1 MQYNELNQKYSAML
15 EELLSVLNQAGGQAL
30 QGEVKVDS
38 GEAAAEVTPEFT
50 PGHEFPLLRLTFST
64 TGQSAYDHQFLMDRS
79 LAGLVY
85 SWMVGGDPPEEIG
98 DEHLD
103 AVKEAVG
110 QIIGQLQA
118 AFDGEDGAFTPGEV
132 AISQLATADE
142 LALPEGGLVA
152 TYSFSRGDDDT
163 KHLITHIIQG
173 ELAAQ
178 EDEAAPAEEAAGA
191 EPGEGAED
199 APEVEAEAAPAEE
212 AAGVEAGEGA
222 EEAPEAEAEAAATE
236 GAEEAP
242 EAEAEAAAAEGAE
255 EAPEA
260 EAATAVDDPL
270 SDDFGEEVPAT
281 ILEDTS
287 AEESGETADEPADLA
302 AETAGIDDIFGEEFE
317 EPAGAAETSPVEASP
332 VQFDEFGPSRTT
344 DGQGR
349 QIDMLLDVELDVT
362 VELGRKIMLV
372 EEILRLG
379 KGSVVELD
387 KLAGEPVDIL
397 VNGKKLA
404 EGEVVVVEDHFGVRL
419 TNLIN
424 PRERIKSLGKA

>member
-1 MQYNELNQKYSAML
+1 MQYNDLNQKYSAML

-132 AISQLATADE
+132 AISQLASADE

-163 KHLITHIIQG
+163 KHLITHIVQG

-178 EDEAAPAEEAAGA
+178 EDEAAPAEETAGA
-191 EPGEGAED
+191 EAGEGAEEILEAESEAATAEGAED
-199 APEVEAEAAPAEE
+199 APEAEDAT
-212 AAGVEAGEGA
+212 GVEGLLA
-222 EEAPEAEAEAAATE
+222 
-236 GAEEAP
+236 
-242 EAEAEAAAAEGAE
+242 
-255 EAPEA
+255 
-260 EAATAVDDPL
+260 
-270 SDDFGEEVPAT
+270 DDFGEEVPTT

-287 AEESGETADEPADLA
+287 AEEPGQTADELTDLV
-302 AETAGIDDIFGEEFE
+302 AETAGIDDIFGEDLD
-317 EPAGAAETSPVEASP
+317 EPVGTGEPSGVEASP
-332 VQFDEFGPSRTT
+332 VQFDEFGPSPKT
-344 DGQGR
+344 DGEGR

-424 PRERIKSLGKA
+424 PRERIRSLGKA

>member
-1 MQYNELNQKYSAML
+1 MQYNDLNQKYSAML

-132 AISQLATADE
+132 AISQLASADE

-163 KHLITHIIQG
+163 KHLITHIVQG

-178 EDEAAPAEEAAGA
+178 EDEAAPAEETAGA
-191 EPGEGAED
+191 EAGEGAED
-199 APEVEAEAAPAEE
+199 APEAEDAT
-212 AAGVEAGEGA
+212 GVEGLLA
-222 EEAPEAEAEAAATE
+222 
-236 GAEEAP
+236 
-242 EAEAEAAAAEGAE
+242 
-255 EAPEA
+255 
-260 EAATAVDDPL
+260 
-270 SDDFGEEVPAT
+270 DDFGEEVPTT

-287 AEESGETADEPADLA
+287 AEEPGQTADELTDLV
-302 AETAGIDDIFGEEFE
+302 AETAGIDDIFGEDLD
-317 EPAGAAETSPVEASP
+317 EPVGAGEPSGVEASP
-332 VQFDEFGPSRTT
+332 VQFDEFGPSPKT
-344 DGQGR
+344 DGEGR

-424 PRERIKSLGKA
+424 PRERIRSLGKA

>member
-15 EELLSVLNQAGGQAL
+15 EELLSILNQAGGQAL

-50 PGHEFPLLRLTFST
+50 PGHEYPLLRLTFST

-163 KHLITHIIQG
+163 KHLITHVIQG
-173 ELAAQ
+173 ELVAQ
-178 EDEAAPAEEAAGA
+178 EGEA
-191 EPGEGAED
+191 
-199 APEVEAEAAPAEE
+199 
-212 AAGVEAGEGA
+212 
-222 EEAPEAEAEAAATE
+222 APEAEDAT
-236 GAEEAP
+236 G
-242 EAEAEAAAAEGAE
+242 
-255 EAPEA
+255 
-260 EAATAVDDPL
+260 VDDL
-270 SDDFGEEVPAT
+270 LADDFGEEVPAT

-287 AEESGETADEPADLA
+287 AEEPGETADEPTDLA
-302 AETAGIDDIFGEEFE
+302 TETAGIDDIFGEEID
-317 EPAGAAETSPVEASP
+317 EPAGAGETSSVEASP
-332 VQFDEFGPSRTT
+332 VQFDEFGPSPKA
-344 DGQGR
+344 DGEGR
-349 QIDMLLDVELDVT
+349 QIEMLLDVELDVT

-424 PRERIKSLGKA
+424 PRERIRSLGKA

>member
-1 MQYNELNQKYSAML
+1 MQYNDLNQKYSAML

-178 EDEAAPAEEAAGA
+178 EGEEAPAEEAAGA
-191 EPGEGAED
+191 ETGEGAED
-199 APEVEAEAAPAEE
+199 APE
-212 AAGVEAGEGA
+212 
-222 EEAPEAEAEAAATE
+222 AEAE
-236 GAEEAP
+236 
-242 EAEAEAAAAEGAE
+242 
-255 EAPEA
+255 
-260 EAATAVDDPL
+260 TADDDML

-287 AEESGETADEPADLA
+287 AEEPGKTADEPTDLV
-302 AETAGIDDIFGEEFE
+302 AETAGIDDIFGEEFD
-317 EPAGAAETSPVEASP
+317 EPAGASDTSSVEASP
-332 VQFDEFGPSRTT
+332 VQFDEFGPSRKT

-424 PRERIKSLGKA
+424 PRERIRSLGKA

>member
-1 MQYNELNQKYSAML
+1 MQYNDLNQKYSAML

-118 AFDGEDGAFTPGEV
+118 AFDGEDGAFTPGDV
-132 AISQLATADE
+132 AISQLASADE

-178 EDEAAPAEEAAGA
+178 EDEAAPVEEAAGA
-191 EPGEGAED
+191 E
-199 APEVEAEAAPAEE
+199 
-212 AAGVEAGEGA
+212 AGEGA
-222 EEAPEAEAEAAATE
+222 EAAT
-236 GAEEAP
+236 G
-242 EAEAEAAAAEGAE
+242 
-255 EAPEA
+255 
-260 EAATAVDDPL
+260 VDDPL
-270 SDDFGEEVPAT
+270 ADDFGEEVPAT
-281 ILEDTS
+281 VLEDTS
-287 AEESGETADEPADLA
+287 AEEPGETADEPTDLA
-302 AETAGIDDIFGEEFE
+302 AETAGIDDIFGEEFD
-317 EPAGAAETSPVEASP
+317 EPVSAAETSPVEASP
-332 VQFDEFGPSRTT
+332 VQFDEFGPSRKT
-344 DGQGR
+344 DGEGR
-349 QIDMLLDVELDVT
+349 QIEMLLDVELDVT

-424 PRERIKSLGKA
+424 PRERIRSLGKA

>member
-1 MQYNELNQKYSAML
+1 MQYNDLNQKYSAML

-132 AISQLATADE
+132 AISQLASADE

-178 EDEAAPAEEAAGA
+178 EDEAAPAEEAA
-191 EPGEGAED
+191 
-199 APEVEAEAAPAEE
+199 EA
-212 AAGVEAGEGA
+212 EAGEGA
-222 EEAPEAEAEAAATE
+222 EDIPEAETE
-236 GAEEAP
+236 VAI
-242 EAEAEAAAAEGAE
+242 AEGAE

-260 EAATAVDDPL
+260 ETEAAIAEGAEEAPEAETEAAIAEGAQDAPEAEDATGVDDL
-270 SDDFGEEVPAT
+270 LADDFGEEVPAT

-287 AEESGETADEPADLA
+287 AGEPGETADELTDLA
-302 AETAGIDDIFGEEFE
+302 AETAGIDDIFGEELD
-317 EPAGAAETSPVEASP
+317 EPVGAAETSPVEASP
-332 VQFDEFGPSRTT
+332 VQFDEFGPSRKT
-344 DGQGR
+344 DGHGR

>member
-1 MQYNELNQKYSAML
+1 MQYNDLNQKYSAML

-50 PGHEFPLLRLTFST
+50 AGHEFPLLRLKFST

-132 AISQLATADE
+132 AISQLASADE

-173 ELAAQ
+173 ELADQ
-178 EDEAAPAEEAAGA
+178 EDEAAPAEEAAEAEAGEGA
-191 EPGEGAED
+191 EDVPEAETEAAIAEGAED
-199 APEVEAEAAPAEE
+199 APEAETEAAIA
-212 AAGVEAGEGA
+212 EGA
-222 EEAPEAEAEAAATE
+222 EDAPEAETEAVIAE
-236 GAEEAP
+236 GAEDAP
-242 EAEAEAAAAEGAE
+242 EAED
-255 EAPEA
+255 
-260 EAATAVDDPL
+260 ATGVDDL
-270 SDDFGEEVPAT
+270 LADDFGEEVPAT

-287 AEESGETADEPADLA
+287 AEEPGETADELTDLA
-302 AETAGIDDIFGEEFE
+302 AETAGIDDIFGEDLD
-317 EPAGAAETSPVEASP
+317 EPVGAGEPSPVEASP
-332 VQFDEFGPSRTT
+332 VQFDEFGPSRKT

-424 PRERIKSLGKA
+424 PRERIRSLGKA

>member
-1 MQYNELNQKYSAML
+1 MQYNDLNQKYSAML

-50 PGHEFPLLRLTFST
+50 AGHEFPLLRLTFST

-118 AFDGEDGAFTPGEV
+118 AFDGEDGAFTPGDV
-132 AISQLATADE
+132 VISQLASADE

-163 KHLITHIIQG
+163 KHLITHLIQG

-191 EPGEGAED
+191 E
-199 APEVEAEAAPAEE
+199 
-212 AAGVEAGEGA
+212 AGEGA
-222 EEAPEAEAEAAATE
+222 EEAPEAEDAT
-236 GAEEAP
+236 G
-242 EAEAEAAAAEGAE
+242 
-255 EAPEA
+255 
-260 EAATAVDDPL
+260 VDDL
-270 SDDFGEEVPAT
+270 LADDFGEEVPAT

-287 AEESGETADEPADLA
+287 AEETADKPTDLA
-302 AETAGIDDIFGEEFE
+302 AETAGIDDIFGEDLD
-317 EPAGAAETSPVEASP
+317 EPVGAGEPSSVEASP
-332 VQFDEFGPSRTT
+332 VQFDEFGPSPKT

-349 QIDMLLDVELDVT
+349 QIDMLLDVELDLT

-424 PRERIKSLGKA
+424 PRERIRSLGKA

>member
-1 MQYNELNQKYSAML
+1 
-15 EELLSVLNQAGGQAL
+15 
-30 QGEVKVDS
+30 
-38 GEAAAEVTPEFT
+38 
-50 PGHEFPLLRLTFST
+50 
-64 TGQSAYDHQFLMDRS
+64 
-79 LAGLVY
+79 
-85 SWMVGGDPPEEIG
+85 MVGGDPPEEIG

-132 AISQLATADE
+132 AISQLASADE

-152 TYSFSRGDDDT
+152 TYSFSRGDDAT
-163 KHLITHIIQG
+163 KHLITHIVQG

-191 EPGEGAED
+191 EAGEGAEEILEAESEAATAEGAED
-199 APEVEAEAAPAEE
+199 APEAEDAT
-212 AAGVEAGEGA
+212 GVEGLLA
-222 EEAPEAEAEAAATE
+222 
-236 GAEEAP
+236 
-242 EAEAEAAAAEGAE
+242 
-255 EAPEA
+255 
-260 EAATAVDDPL
+260 
-270 SDDFGEEVPAT
+270 DDFGEEVPTT

-287 AEESGETADEPADLA
+287 AEEAADELTDLV
-302 AETAGIDDIFGEEFE
+302 AETAGIDDIFGEDLD
-317 EPAGAAETSPVEASP
+317 EPVGAGEPSSVEASP
-332 VQFDEFGPSRTT
+332 VQFDEFGPSPKT

-424 PRERIKSLGKA
+424 PRERIRSLGKA